1 MAQSP
6 NVKKIFAAPGNA
18 GIDGIAQCVPIKAE
32 DIEGLLELAI
42 KEEIDITVVGPD
54 DPLAMGIV
62 DRFQESGQRIF
73 GPTKAASQIEWSKA
87 FAKDFMARHGIP
99 TAQYQTFTDYD
110 EASGYLKDVGA
121 PIVVKAS
128 GLAKGKG
135 VIVAVSEDEAEKAL
149 YSIMKERVFGGAG
162 DSVVIEEY
170 LEGEETSIFAITD
183 GSDMV
188 LLVSS
193 QDHKRAFDNDE
204 GPNTGG
210 MGAYAPA
217 ALVTD
222 EIMSQIVDRIIRPTI
237 EGLREEGRE
246 YKGVLYGGLIVTD
259 DGPKVIEFNSRFG
272 DPEAQVTLPLI
283 ENDIVEVITA
293 VIDGDL
299 KDVAFKNSYRAAVCV
314 VAASGGYPGDY
325 EVGVPISGLDL
336 VERLEDVLVFH
347 AGTTIKDGKVVT
359 SGGRVLGITAL
370 GYDLN
375 DTISVA
381 YEAMEKIH
389 FDGMHYRRDIGR
401 RAGDT
406 CPR

>member
-32 DIEGLLELAI
+32 DIEGLLALAI

-99 TAQYQTFTDYD
+99 TAQYRIFTDYD

-135 VIVAVSEDEAEKAL
+135 VIVAMSEDEAEKAL

-183 GSDMV
+183 GSDMA

-222 EIMSQIVDRIIRPTI
+222 EIIIQIVDTIMRPTI

-283 ENDIVEVITA
+283 ENDLVEVIEA
-293 VIDGDL
+293 VIDDDL
-299 KDVAFKNSYRAAVCV
+299 KDAAFKNSDKAAVCV
-314 VAASGGYPGDY
+314 VAASEGYPGDY

-336 VERLEDVLVFH
+336 AERLEDVLVFH
-347 AGTTIKDGKVVT
+347 AGTTLKDGKVVT
-359 SGGRVLGITAL
+359 SGGRVLGVTAL

-389 FDGMHYRRDIGR
+389 FDGMHYRKDIGQK
-401 RAGDT
+401 GVDSIQ
-406 CPR
+406 

>member
-32 DIEGLLELAI
+32 DIEGLLALSI

-99 TAQYQTFTDYD
+99 TAQYRIFTDYD

-135 VIVAVSEDEAEKAL
+135 VIVAMSEDEAEKAL

-183 GSDMV
+183 GSDMA

-222 EIMSQIVDRIIRPTI
+222 EIIIQIVDTIMRPTI

-283 ENDIVEVITA
+283 ENDLVEVIEA
-293 VIDGDL
+293 VIDDDL
-299 KDVAFKNSYRAAVCV
+299 KDAAFKNSDKAAVCV
-314 VAASGGYPGDY
+314 VAASEGYPGDY

-336 VERLEDVLVFH
+336 AERLEDVLVFH
-347 AGTTIKDGKVVT
+347 AGTTLKDGKVVT
-359 SGGRVLGITAL
+359 SGGRVLGVTAL

-389 FDGMHYRRDIGR
+389 FDGMHYRKDIGQK
-401 RAGDT
+401 GVDSIQ
-406 CPR
+406 

>member
-32 DIEGLLELAI
+32 DIEGLLALAI

-87 FAKDFMARHGIP
+87 FAKDFMARQGIP
-99 TAQYQTFTDYD
+99 TAQYRIFTDYD

-135 VIVAVSEDEAEKAL
+135 VIVAMSEDEAEKAL
-149 YSIMKERVFGGAG
+149 YSIMKERVLGGAG

-183 GSDMV
+183 GSDMA

-222 EIMSQIVDRIIRPTI
+222 EIIIQIVDTIMRPTI

-283 ENDIVEVITA
+283 ENDLVEVIEA
-293 VIDGDL
+293 VIDDDL
-299 KDVAFKNSYRAAVCV
+299 KDAAFKNSDKAAVCV
-314 VAASGGYPGDY
+314 VAASEGYPGDY

-336 VERLEDVLVFH
+336 AERLEDVLVFH
-347 AGTTIKDGKVVT
+347 AGTTLKDGKVVT
-359 SGGRVLGITAL
+359 SGGRVLGVTAL

-389 FDGMHYRRDIGR
+389 FDGMHYRKDIGQK
-401 RAGDT
+401 GVDSIQ
-406 CPR
+406 